1 VSAVMREMA
10 KFGELT
16 TFLCGNSM
24 GCMILKTY
32 LLVNPNLS
40 IAGVIFIVPFWYVP
54 ASIEDRD

>member
-1 VSAVMREMA
+1 MA